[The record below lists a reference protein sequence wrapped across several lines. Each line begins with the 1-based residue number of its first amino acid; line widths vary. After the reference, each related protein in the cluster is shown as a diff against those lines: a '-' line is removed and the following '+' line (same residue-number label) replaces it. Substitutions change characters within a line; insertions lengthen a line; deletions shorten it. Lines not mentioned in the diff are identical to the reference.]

1 MMDTAGTESHSTGL
15 DGLSPTGYNNSEHGL
30 TVESTATLVEKDI
43 DAQENEDLKE
53 EHTPLTD
60 RSVPTYEEE
69 LLDLTQTLGIP
80 VSNTYLKSA
89 STCFG
94 IYLKCILGHAWLVLF
109 SFSLLV
115 LGLVAAYHIASQHEP
130 RDGGKLYSFGRLHSG
145 SDALAAQQ
153 ILDSSNFNI
162 KPCSLS
168 RTFTIYVSTKS
179 LTQIHDRW
187 TAACDMMTILR
198 TRVESNSTV
207 RFCGIQGPMANG
219 VDSNTDNPLLHRYTS
234 NNGQSA
240 YSHVALD
247 EHISMSDEE
256 TLYAAMEWH
265 ASNLT
270 FANPHLEMHLVRP
283 NSLREVVLGEMAG
296 SLQSASL
303 LMAFMIPTV
312 LMCSLRDAKLVA
324 ATTLSIVWVIAIGV
338 LLNELLLRG
347 SDRVCF
353 SKILN
358 VYFCVVTSTLVATFL
373 SSKFSQVQRMIRSR
387 RFHDRWQLS
396 VDPTFLTIFPHFDL
410 AYNSTWTIGACS
422 ITTWFAGNFSD
433 NVALKS
439 ASETV
444 SLSMLSTL
452 FSLAHI
458 HPCLLKVAEH
468 EVIEYECVE
477 NGSDVESDDMHAV
490 AMATTTNT
498 ASGEEEEEENNAEQR
513 QQDSGEIP
521 NNNDDDG
528 NPDDANH
535 NSESSGMLPLAME
548 VGGTRGENGATQSS
562 KAATLVIHRRLK
574 FLLFVCS
581 LAVCIGF
588 AITTPEASCSIAIRQ
603 YILSNPNQK
612 SRPSSKVYHVY
623 ERFLSEFGPG
633 ALYPVQVVSSASS
646 GANQT
651 IRTPKRWKAL
661 REVAQKVASTPPLS
675 IEARGNNPAWLSSKS
690 VPLPLKPEESTTIP
704 GLPRNQSEQVAHQLW
719 EKGLSIDGSIAIT
732 DISLASYGD
741 TEANSDPIGIAASMW
756 YTRYIHRVRTEDD
769 GGAELKHHMRGI
781 PIEAYEM
788 VHHMYN
794 TLFDTKMI
802 IAIPLLLV
810 HMVLYKSLCLA
821 VVFYVAYF
829 MCSALSRAAAH
840 AVLQRGAM
848 SWIPLVTFSIG
859 AGAGEQAVQWCIPLF
874 AEVSVLLVITL
885 YVNTHVLNRCKQ
897 IIHHGHHAST
907 IPIIRA
913 MARLTLKLVCIMAVS
928 LVAARQPVMNQL
940 LLNYMFVMVLAFLT
954 VYCGIMPF
962 LDCLSPRALAWPY
975 SVENFR

>member
-1 MMDTAGTESHSTGL
+1 MMQTGNQESNSATL

-43 DAQENEDLKE
+43 DTQENEDLKE

-80 VSNTYLKSA
+80 VSNTYIKSA

-94 IYLKCILGHAWLVLF
+94 IYLKCILANAWIVLG
-109 SFSLLV
+109 SFSLLM
-115 LGLVAAYHIASQHEP
+115 LGLVAAYHVASQHEP
-130 RDGGKLYSFGRLHSG
+130 KDGARLYSFGRLHSE
-145 SDALAAQQ
+145 SDALAAQDL
-153 ILDSSNFNI
+153 LDWSNFSIN
-162 KPCSLS
+162 PCSLS
-168 RTFTIYVSTKS
+168 RTITVYVSTKS
-179 LTQIHDRW
+179 LTQIHNRW
-187 TAACDMMTILR
+187 TDARDMMTTLR

-207 RFCGIQGPMANG
+207 RFCGIQGPMVSGN
-219 VDSNTDNPLLHRYTS
+219 SNIEYEKYALPRRYTS

-247 EHISMSDEE
+247 EHISMRDEQ
-256 TLYAAMEWH
+256 TLYEAMEWH
-265 ASNLT
+265 AANLT
-270 FANPHLEMHLVRP
+270 LASPILEMHLVRP
-283 NSLREVVLGEMAG
+283 NALREVVLGEMAG

-324 ATTLSIVWVIAIGV
+324 ATTLSIIWVIAIGV

-358 VYFCVVTSTLVATFL
+358 VYFCVVASTLMATFL
-373 SSKFSQVQRMIRSR
+373 SSKFSQVQHMIRSR

-422 ITTWFAGNFSD
+422 ITMWFAGNFTD

-468 EVIEYECVE
+468 KTIEYECVE
-477 NGSDVESDDMHAV
+477 NNSDAESDEMN
-490 AMATTTNT
+490 AMTIANTSSEEGEDTTT
-498 ASGEEEEEENNAEQR
+498 AAGQQERQR
-513 QQDSGEIP
+513 QDTGEITDDNANQDSES
-521 NNNDDDG
+521 
-528 NPDDANH
+528 
-535 NSESSGMLPLAME
+535 NSMLPLTME
-548 VGGTRGENGATQSS
+548 VGGTRNNR
-562 KAATLVIHRRLK
+562 KAQMSNAVTLVIHRRLK
-574 FLLFVCS
+574 LLLFVCS
-581 LAVCIGF
+581 LAVCIGCAF
-588 AITTPEASCSIAIRQ
+588 KTPEASRSIAMRQ
-603 YILSNPNQK
+603 YILSSPNQR
-612 SRPSSKVYHVY
+612 SRPASKVYRVY

-633 ALYPVQVVSSASS
+633 PLYPVQTISCAKVA
-646 GANQT
+646 ANQT
-651 IRTPKRWKAL
+651 ILTLKRWKSL
-661 REVAQKVASTPPLS
+661 REVAQKAASTPPGS
-675 IEARGNNPAWLSSKS
+675 IEARGDNPAWFSAKAASLSLNLEMSA
-690 VPLPLKPEESTTIP
+690 IP
-704 GLPRNQSEQVAHQLW
+704 GLLRNQSKQVARHLRN
-719 EKGLSIDGSIAIT
+719 KGLSTDGSVAIT

-741 TEANSDPIGIAASMW
+741 ANTQSDPIGFAASVW
-756 YTRYIHRVRTEDD
+756 YMRYLRRVRSEN
-769 GGAELKHHMRGI
+769 GAELSHHMRGI

-788 VHHMYN
+788 VRQMYK
-794 TLFDTKMI
+794 TLFDTKMV
-802 IAIPLLLV
+802 IAIPLLLI

-840 AVLQRGAM
+840 VVLERGAM
-848 SWIPLVTFSIG
+848 SLVPLVTFSVG

-940 LLNYMFVMVLAFLT
+940 LLNYMFVMIMAFLT
-954 VYCGIMPF
+954 VYCAILPF
-962 LDCLSPRALAWPY
+962 LDCLPPRALAWPY
-975 SVENFR
+975 SVENFK